1 MQSNVKVDETV
12 VAPIVEKLL
21 SQERD
26 VTFSYRTDTRKEYDL
41 LLAAAQK
48 GFFPDLLSITH
59 RGLRL
64 NKRHVHAPPRTAVAT
79 A

>member
-1 MQSNVKVDETV
+1 MQSNVKIDETV

-26 VTFSYRTDTRKEYDL
+26 VTFSYRTDTRREYDL
-41 LLAAAQK
+41 LFAAAQK
-48 GFFPDLLSITH
+48 GYFPNLLSITH

-64 NKRHVHAPPRTAVAT
+64 NKRHVHAPPRAASASV
-79 A
+79 

>member
-1 MQSNVKVDETV
+1 MQPELNIDDAT

-21 SQERD
+21 LQEREA
-26 VTFSYRTDTRKEYDL
+26 VFSFRTDTRKEYEL
-41 LLAAAQK
+41 LYNAAEK
-48 GFFPDLLSITH
+48 GKFPDLLSITH

-64 NKRHVHAPPRTAVAT
+64 KKRHVHAPPRAAE